1 MQSDWGINLM
11 DVVTKGF
18 EMVVVSK
25 WMAVKKKF
33 WIWEPAIFLLLHQPV
48 TLGML

>member
-1 MQSDWGINLM
+1 MWTGGRGFSCTCFVFTLMQSDWGINLM

-25 WMAVKKKF
+25 
-33 WIWEPAIFLLLHQPV
+33 
-48 TLGML
+48 

>member
-25 WMAVKKKF
+25 WMAVKKNSEF
-33 WIWEPAIFLLLHQPV
+33 GNQLLFFCYTNLS
-48 TLGML
+48 L